1 MEAMLDK
8 IYQLLTVYGLKV
20 LAALAIFIIGRW
32 VARGVRKLVERIM
45 TKGKVD
51 STLISFTSNMAYIG
65 LLAFIVIAALGQL
78 GIQTTSFIA
87 ILGAAGLA
95 VGLALQG
102 SLSNF
107 AAGFLLIIFRPFKV
121 GDLIEAAGVFGVV
134 EAIQI
139 FTTQLKTADNKTVI
153 VPNAKLTDD
162 NIVNWT
168 VKGTRRV
175 DMVFGIGYGDD
186 IDKARSLMAD
196 IIAEDS
202 RILKTP
208 APQISVSELGDS
220 SVNFVVRPWVKV
232 EDYWGVFFD
241 LTEEIKKAF
250 DANGVSIPFPQRD
263 VHVYQHGNEVQEKS
277 A

>member
-1 MEAMLDK
+1 MEEILDK

-20 LAALAIFIIGRW
+20 LAAIAIFIIGRW
-32 VARGVRKLVERIM
+32 VAKGVRKLVERMM

-51 STLISFTSNMAYIG
+51 STLVTFTSNMAYIG
-65 LLAFIVIAALGQL
+65 LLAFIVVAALGQL

-153 VPNAKLTDD
+153 IPNAKLTDD

-175 DMVFGIGYGDD
+175 DMVFGIGYDDD
-186 IDKARSLMAD
+186 IDKARSLMAE

-202 RILKTP
+202 RILEAP
-208 APQISVSELGDS
+208 APQISVSELADS

-232 EDYWGVFFD
+232 EDYWGVHFD
-241 LTEEIKKAF
+241 LTEKIKKAF

-263 VHVYQHGNEVQEKS
+263 IHVYQHGGAAQEKS

>member
-1 MEAMLDK
+1 MEEILDK

-20 LAALAIFIIGRW
+20 LAALAIFVVGRW
-32 VARGVRKLVERIM
+32 VAKGVRKLVERFM

-51 STLISFTSNMAYIG
+51 PTLITFASNMAYIG

-153 VPNAKLTDD
+153 IPNAKLTDD

-175 DMVFGIGYGDD
+175 DMVFGIGYDDD
-186 IDKARSLMAD
+186 IDKARSLMAE

-202 RILKTP
+202 RILETP
-208 APQISVSELGDS
+208 APQISVSELADS

-232 EDYWGVFFD
+232 EDYWGVHFD
-241 LTEEIKKAF
+241 LTEKIKKAF
-250 DANGVSIPFPQRD
+250 DANGVSFPFPQRD
-263 VHVYQHGNEVQEKS
+263 VHLYQHGAEVQEKS

>member
-1 MEAMLDK
+1 MEEILDK
-8 IYQLLTVYGLKV
+8 IYQLLMVYGLKV

-32 VARGVRKLVERIM
+32 VAKGVRKLVERVM
-45 TKGKVD
+45 RKGKVD
-51 STLISFTSNMAYIG
+51 PTLINFTANLVYIA

-95 VGLALQG
+95 IGLALQG

-121 GDLIEAAGVFGVV
+121 GDLIEGAGVFGVV

-175 DMVFGIGYGDD
+175 DMVMGIGYDDD
-186 IDKARSLMAD
+186 IDKARKLMAE
-196 IIAEDS
+196 IIAEDD
-202 RILKTP
+202 RILKDP
-208 APQISVSELGDS
+208 APLIALSELADS
-220 SVNFVVRPWVKV
+220 SVNFVVRPWAKV
-232 EDYWGVFFD
+232 EDYWGVYFD
-241 LTEEIKKAF
+241 LTEKFKKAF
-250 DANGVSIPFPQRD
+250 DANGISIPYPQSD
-263 VHVYQHGNEVQEKS
+263 VHLYQHPGNE
-277 A
+277 

>member
-1 MEAMLDK
+1 M
-8 IYQLLTVYGLKV
+8 KV
-20 LAALAIFIIGRW
+20 LAAIAIFIIGRW
-32 VARGVRKLVERIM
+32 VAKGVRKLVERLM

-51 STLISFTSNMAYIG
+51 PTLITFTSNMAYIG
-65 LLAFIVIAALGQL
+65 LLAFIVVAALGQL

-121 GDLIEAAGVFGVV
+121 GDLVEAAGVFGVV

-139 FTTQLKTADNKTVI
+139 FTTQLKTPDNKTVI

-175 DMVFGIGYGDD
+175 DMVFGIGYEDD

-196 IIAEDS
+196 YHRRRHPDS
-202 RILKTP
+202 KDARTT
-208 APQISVSELGDS
+208 
-220 SVNFVVRPWVKV
+220 
-232 EDYWGVFFD
+232 D
-241 LTEEIKKAF
+241 L
-250 DANGVSIPFPQRD
+250 RL
-263 VHVYQHGNEVQEKS
+263 
-277 A
+277 